1 MSGPL
6 PKPRLRGG
14 LIATAFGAVIIV
26 GSLTGAQLKSDQ
38 QKTESIKQFRADS
51 PAQQIA
57 ILEEQRKHLV
67 LQSAQIDR
75 KMQVFQERLKEREE
89 EKTKRQR

>member
-6 PKPRLRGG
+6 PTPKLRGG

-26 GSLTGAQLKSDQ
+26 GALTGAQLKTEV

-57 ILEEQRKHLV
+57 ILEEQRQHLV
-67 LQSAQIDR
+67 QQSRQMDR
-75 KMQVFQERLKEREE
+75 KMQVFQERLVEREE
-89 EKTKRQR
+89 EKAKRAK

>member
-6 PKPRLRGG
+6 TKPKLRGG
-14 LIATAFGAVIIV
+14 LIASAFGAVIIV
-26 GSLTGAQLKSDQ
+26 GALTGAQLKTDV

-67 LQSAQIDR
+67 QQSRQMDR
-75 KMQVFQERLKEREE
+75 KMQVFQERLVEREE
-89 EKTKRQR
+89 EKAKRAK